1 MKWLDMTIIKRRGN
15 GQRKNDPLTVRYEA
29 LYGKAEGE
37 RRAGKD
43 RRSMR
48 MGYIALVAAFAAV
61 MVFSVWA
68 YMHDGQNVSVSKD
81 GRLISITRP
90 QEGKGTESVDV
101 RVRADN
107 GRAAIVQD
115 KELFV
120 DEVNGGEKDDE
131 EGIMRGESESDKLGR
146 RIDSAARSLNEDTA
160 SKVIYLPEKT
170 EDGTRL
176 TWEFRKKNDMPLIV
190 FVFAIAFAALYMGRF
205 SRIKKEEKEAGD
217 SIRRQL
223 PEFIN
228 KTVLLLEGGIVI
240 NEALLRVIRDRK
252 DMDGG
257 YFYSQLSVIE
267 QRSRK
272 TNTAVHEQL
281 QDFARRSGV
290 RELMRIANIISDNIG
305 KGSDLTGKLAH
316 ESSMLWFARK
326 KQAEENGRLSETKM
340 TLPLVMLIGVLV
352 MLTIAPALMEI

>member
-1 MKWLDMTIIKRRGN
+1 MKWLDMTMIKRRGN

-120 DEVNGGEKDDE
+120 DEVNGGEKSSFYKR
-131 EGIMRGESESDKLGR
+131 RGRG
-146 RIDSAARSLNEDTA
+146 ARQHGFRT
-160 SKVIYLPEKT
+160 
-170 EDGTRL
+170 
-176 TWEFRKKNDMPLIV
+176 TWR
-190 FVFAIAFAALYMGRF
+190 GC
-205 SRIKKEEKEAGD
+205 
-217 SIRRQL
+217 
-223 PEFIN
+223 
-228 KTVLLLEGGIVI
+228 
-240 NEALLRVIRDRK
+240 
-252 DMDGG
+252 
-257 YFYSQLSVIE
+257 E
-267 QRSRK
+267 Q
-272 TNTAVHEQL
+272 
-281 QDFARRSGV
+281 
-290 RELMRIANIISDNIG
+290 
-305 KGSDLTGKLAH
+305 
-316 ESSMLWFARK
+316 
-326 KQAEENGRLSETKM
+326 
-340 TLPLVMLIGVLV
+340 
-352 MLTIAPALMEI
+352 